1 MGEGKEGGKAGG
13 SFSLDF
19 MTTCGRTLTL
29 GLARRL
35 LQLLFLLLLL
45 SHDVGVTLFALF
57 MCQSVLLF
65 CLVAALLLRVPLPS
79 QFALIATSHF
89 TVRKWLSRGDE
100 EK

>member
-1 MGEGKEGGKAGG
+1 MGEKQGG

-19 MTTCGRTLTL
+19 MTTRGNCLRRRTLTL

-57 MCQSVLLF
+57 VCQSVLLF
-65 CLVAALLLRVPLPS
+65 CLVAALLLRVSLPG

-89 TVRKWLSRGDE
+89 TVRKLLSRGDE